1 MSINNSR
8 IIQNVKV
15 MLIKGAKGDRG
26 EKGEDGDYIANQYTS
41 LGSKPQINGVTLEG
55 DLTTAGIKIIYPDLN
70 YKPQINGVTL
80 SGNKSLSSLG
90 IASASDTYTKSE
102 MSSFIILDVV
112 EVQMS
117 GSVPGNTSAT
127 QSLDVSVSKTGYKPV
142 AVIWAR
148 ANNSFYLPADVALNT
163 STEKL
168 TQARIQNLQST
179 SQTLQMLPVAILY
192 QKA

>member
-1 MSINNSR
+1 MTIDNSR
-8 IIQNVKV
+8 IVQNARV

-55 DLTTAGIKIIYPDLN
+55 NKTSDNLNITYPNLSS
-70 YKPQINGVTL
+70 KPQINGVTL
-80 SGNKSLSSLG
+80 LGNKSLSSLG

-102 MSSFIILDVV
+102 MSSFIIQDVV

-117 GSVPGNTSAT
+117 GSVPGSARAS
-127 QSLDVSVSKTGYKPV
+127 QSLDVSVSKSGYKPV
-142 AVIWAR
+142 AVLWAR
-148 ANNSFYLPADVALNT
+148 ANNVFTLPADVALNT

-168 TQARIQNLQST
+168 TYATIQNLTST
-179 SQTLQMLPVAILY
+179 SQTLQMLLVAILY

>member
-1 MSINNSR
+1 MTIDNSR
-8 IIQNVKV
+8 IVQNAKV

-41 LGSKPQINGVTLEG
+41 LGSKPQINGVTLDG
-55 DLTTAGIKIIYPDLN
+55 NKTSDNLNITYPNLSS
-70 YKPQINGVTL
+70 KPQINGVTL

-102 MSSFIILDVV
+102 MSSFLTTDVID
-112 EVQMS
+112 VQHS
-117 GSVPGNTSAT
+117 GTISAGT
-127 QSLDVSVSKTGYKPV
+127 TAAGPIDVSVSKTGYKPV
-142 AVIWAR
+142 AVLWGR
-148 ANNSFYLPADVALNT
+148 MNDEMHLPASVTLNT

-168 TQARIQNLQST
+168 VWLRFTNLSNV
-179 SQTLQMLPVAILY
+179 SVEYQMLRVMILY